1 MHLIVPIPYIAL
13 ILLAIWIFTDRV
25 IYKGAAS
32 VIANNMKH
40 YSTSHKTVMV
50 VPHGSTSGASKI
62 LVATVT
68 NAKAASIAASHIATH
83 QIIVRKRL
91 FGQPRVTRVS

>member
-1 MHLIVPIPYIAL
+1 MPIIVPISIAAL
-13 ILLAIWIFTDRV
+13 VLVIWFFTDRV
-25 IYKGAAS
+25 VYKGAAS
-32 VIANNMKH
+32 VIANDMKH

-50 VPHGSTSGASKI
+50 VRHSHSSSVSAI

-68 NAKAASIAASHIATH
+68 NAQAASIAASHIATR
-83 QIIVRKRL
+83 QITVRKRL